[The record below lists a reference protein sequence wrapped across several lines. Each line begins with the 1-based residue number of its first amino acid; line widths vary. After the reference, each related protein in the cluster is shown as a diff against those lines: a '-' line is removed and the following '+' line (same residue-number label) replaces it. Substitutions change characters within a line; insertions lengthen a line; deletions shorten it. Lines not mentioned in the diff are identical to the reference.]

1 MSPERLLGS
10 GRLCKAGV
18 ASARVGMA
26 VVGERNIIVGAE
38 RKERLGRRGAL
49 VPLYTTPS
57 QNH

>member
-10 GRLCKAGV
+10 GRLFKAGV

-38 RKERLGRRGAL
+38 RKERLGRRGGGGRGGQDKDR
-49 VPLYTTPS
+49 V
-57 QNH
+57 